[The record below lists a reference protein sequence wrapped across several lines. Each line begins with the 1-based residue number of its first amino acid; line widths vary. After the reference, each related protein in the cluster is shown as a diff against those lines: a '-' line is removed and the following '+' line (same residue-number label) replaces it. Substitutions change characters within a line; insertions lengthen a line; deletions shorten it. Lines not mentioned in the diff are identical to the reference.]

1 MISGK
6 KVLGIITARGGSKGL
21 QGKNILNFCGKP
33 LIYWTIDTAQ
43 KSKYLDKIILSTDDK
58 KIAAVASKYG
68 CEVPFIRPSILATD
82 KSSSIDVVIHALDF
96 LKKEGSDFDYIA
108 LLEPTSPLRQVV
120 DIDTA
125 IETLF
130 KNTEIA
136 DSIIGVSKV
145 EAAHPV
151 FDVEIGNNGL
161 IKPYIDEKFKF
172 YRRQDIKELYFF
184 EGTIYVSL
192 ISALIDK
199 KSFYHERTLPYFV
212 PRWKSIEIDEE
223 IDMVIAEAIFKKFKR
238 GN

>member
-1 MISGK
+1 M
-6 KVLGIITARGGSKGL
+6 
-21 QGKNILNFCGKP
+21 
-33 LIYWTIDTAQ
+33 D
-43 KSKYLDKIILSTDDK
+43 
-58 KIAAVASKYG
+58 IANVASSYG
-68 CEVPFIRPSILATD
+68 CEVPFMRPSNLASD
-82 KSSSIDVVIHALDF
+82 ESSSIDVLIHAIDY
-96 LKKEGSDFDYIA
+96 LKNEDNSFDYIV
-108 LLEPTSPLRQVV
+108 LLEPTSPLRESK
-120 DIDTA
+120 DIDLA
-125 IETLF
+125 IETLS

-223 IDMVIAEAIFKKFKR
+223 IDMIFAEAIIKNFKGKT
-238 GN
+238 NV

>member
-21 QGKNILNFCGKP
+21 PGKNILPFCGKP
-33 LIYWTIDTAQ
+33 LIYWTIDAAQ

-68 CEVPFIRPSILATD
+68 CEVPFIRPSILAMG

-108 LLEPTSPLRQVV
+108 LLEPTSPLREVV

-125 IETLF
+125 IETLV
-130 KNTEIA
+130 KNRKIA
-136 DSIIGVSKV
+136 ESIVGVAKLES
-145 EAAHPV
+145 AHPV
-151 FDVEIGNNGL
+151 FNVEISNKGL
-161 IKPYIDEKFKF
+161 IKPYGSKNFIF
-172 YRRQDIKELYFF
+172 YRRQDLKDLYYF
-184 EGTIYVSL
+184 EGSIYVS
-192 ISALIDK
+192 SKPALVEK
-199 KSFYHERTLPYFV
+199 KSFYHEKTLPYFI
-212 PRWKSIEIDEE
+212 PKWKSIEIDEE